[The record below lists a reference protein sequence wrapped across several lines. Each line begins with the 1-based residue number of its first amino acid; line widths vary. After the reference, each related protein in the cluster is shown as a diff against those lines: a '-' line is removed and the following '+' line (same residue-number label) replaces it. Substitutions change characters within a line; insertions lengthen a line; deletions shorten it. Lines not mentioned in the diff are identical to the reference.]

1 MTEILSIWHKTPI
14 NKSINQSSIFK
25 PKLHIAHKGNF
36 QLYDNCTQT
45 FTVSMSIKRKKNAQ
59 KKACAWFQ
67 FLL

>member
-14 NKSINQSSIFK
+14 NKSIFNIYK

-45 FTVSMSIKRKKNAQ
+45 FTVSMSIKRKENAQ